1 MAETAHTSQ
10 MQTEGARR
18 TALNAY
24 DVLDSADG
32 VQEFAVFYTEVSK
45 VLFGE
50 GSGTSEA
57 TDFDTGASAE
67 EAVPAVSMLL
77 PAVQTV
83 REKASGEHG
92 AAFSIDGVVQDGDLR
107 SGGNLQGASDKGQQ
121 SLAPLAG
128 TPSPV
133 AASQYVAPPSAKSG
147 VNTIQGTNGPN
158 TLHGTDDPDFIY
170 GHGGNDR
177 IFGHDGI
184 DFLFGGDGKDG
195 LFGGRGMDFLYGE
208 DHADIVDGGRGNDY
222 LFGGNGGDALYG
234 DEGQNHIYGG
244 AGNDTLFSNGGDDV
258 FDGGSGIDTATY
270 VMSEKAV
277 AARLWW
283 AGPQDTGDGTDSF
296 ENVENLTGSSFN
308 DWLSGDSASNTIRG
322 GKGADRIDGGPGN
335 DALFGE
341 DGADTLTGGTGN
353 DTLNG
358 GDGNDTASF
367 EGSAVGVKVDL
378 SIAFPQNTN
387 QGIDTF
393 ISIERVD
400 GSDLGDLIRGN
411 GQNNRIVGN
420 DGNDFIWG
428 LGANDNLYGGD
439 GNDVIAGGAGD
450 DNLYGGNGA
459 DAFFAGS
466 YFGDGGHDL
475 IDDFELG
482 VDKVF
487 VPIGYGNTDF
497 SDITIGADDYYG
509 FAVATFA
516 NGERIT
522 FFEVLPEDIGESDF
536 IFF

>member
-1 MAETAHTSQ
+1 MAETAETNH
-10 MQTEGARR
+10 MQTEGVRR
-18 TALNAY
+18 TAMNAY
-24 DVLDSADG
+24 DLMEGAEGIDDI
-32 VQEFAVFYTEVSK
+32 AVRYTEASRA
-45 VLFGE
+45 LFGD
-50 GSGTSEA
+50 GIALSEI
-57 TDFDTGASAE
+57 TNFDFDLAAGEAE
-67 EAVPAVSMLL
+67 PAVSLL
-77 PAVQTV
+77 IPAVLTA
-83 REKASGEHG
+83 RETAGGDVDAVVSFGGEGQH
-92 AAFSIDGVVQDGDLR
+92 ADAEVPDGGQRAVQDGQAVLPPL
-107 SGGNLQGASDKGQQ
+107 SGA
-121 SLAPLAG
+121 
-128 TPSPV
+128 PSPV
-133 AASQYVAPPSAKSG
+133 AAETVVAPTPATSG
-147 VNTIQGTNGPN
+147 VNTIHGTNGSN
-158 TLHGTDDPDFIY
+158 TLHGTDEADFIY

-234 DEGQNHIYGG
+234 DQGENHVYGG
-244 AGNDTLFSNGGDDV
+244 AGNDTLFSNGGDDE
-258 FDGGSGIDTATY
+258 FDGGSGSDTVTY
-270 VMSEKAV
+270 VMADDAV
-277 AARLWW
+277 TARLWY

-296 ENVENLTGSSFN
+296 KDIENLTGSSFN

-322 GKGADRIDGGPGN
+322 GKGVDRIDGGPGN

-353 DTLNG
+353 DTLDG

-367 EGSAVGVKVDL
+367 EGSAVGVRVDL
-378 SIAFPQNTN
+378 SIVFPQNTN

-411 GQNNRIVGN
+411 GENNRINGN
-420 DGNDFIWG
+420 DGNDWIWG
-428 LGANDNLYGGD
+428 LGGNDNLYGGE

-450 DNLYGGNGA
+450 DNLHGGNGA

-475 IDDFELG
+475 IDDFESG
-482 VDKVF
+482 IDKVF
-487 VPIGYGNTDF
+487 VPIGYGNSDF

-516 NGERIT
+516 NGESIT
-522 FFEVLPEDIGESDF
+522 FFEVLPEDLGESDF
-536 IFF
+536 VFF